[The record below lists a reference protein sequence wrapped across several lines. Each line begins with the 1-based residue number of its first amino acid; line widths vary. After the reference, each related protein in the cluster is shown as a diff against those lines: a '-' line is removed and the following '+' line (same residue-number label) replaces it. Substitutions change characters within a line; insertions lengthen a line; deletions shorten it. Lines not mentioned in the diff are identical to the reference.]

1 MIEGKMENIRKVEYE
16 KHGSNS
22 DHGFTGAG
30 MCEKV
35 SPLLPSKNDRGRIP
49 AIAGFEKKGFLFL
62 KQVHIFGM
70 CKKIFP

>member
-35 SPLLPSKNDRGRIP
+35 SPLLPSKNDRRRIP
-49 AIAGFEKKGFLFL
+49 AIAGFEK
-62 KQVHIFGM
+62 
-70 CKKIFP
+70 